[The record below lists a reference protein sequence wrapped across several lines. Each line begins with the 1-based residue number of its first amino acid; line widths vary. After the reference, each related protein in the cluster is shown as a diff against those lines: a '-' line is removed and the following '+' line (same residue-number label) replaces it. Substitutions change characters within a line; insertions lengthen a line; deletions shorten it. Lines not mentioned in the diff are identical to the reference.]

1 MDWTCVIEPIWFP
14 PFFSFLFSFVYFL
27 LCIRNSP
34 GFSRRHLYG
43 CDPFFFYGY
52 EHAAETLRPMPCCCQ
67 FNGHASSSMRETC
80 RMWDVVLFLLLH
92 GWVLG
97 IGYCMLETEKA
108 GQGWRMLMVFSFG
121 NGCLYP
127 QHPADGRSPL

>member
-43 CDPFFFYGY
+43 CDPFSFTGMNMR
-52 EHAAETLRPMPCCCQ
+52 LRHCAPCLAVASSTV
-67 FNGHASSSMRETC
+67 HASSSMRETC